1 MGWYLLWLL
10 IVTGLLWCVSCDGCV
25 MHVYFLYFFPLSR
38 NKTKVE
44 YWVLSFVYWIAL
56 YGEKTEHAHTHR
68 KRERDYIMQTVLL
81 KTLRGIHHC
90 MSHKCVNVRLIY
102 FCSLIISLLSLSCIL
117 LLSLIF
123 LSIRQKER
131 LFCSSTYEACIYAFK
146 DNEIHHTDSI
156 NSSLTN
162 ADVLTC
168 RQPIKYIV
176 IWSAMVISV
185 LMVQLCPFTSA
196 TILTT
201 WW

>member
-1 MGWYLLWLL
+1 MVVLCMYISYISSPFQEIKQKWNTECYPLF
-10 IVTGLLWCVSCDGCV
+10 TGLPSMGRK
-25 MHVYFLYFFPLSR
+25 R
-38 NKTKVE
+38 NT
-44 YWVLSFVYWIAL
+44 
-56 YGEKTEHAHTHR
+56 HTR
-68 KRERDYIMQTVLL
+68 RERERDYIMQTVLL

-176 IWSAMVISV
+176 I
-185 LMVQLCPFTSA
+185 
-196 TILTT
+196 
-201 WW
+201 